1 MIPLLILLLA
11 AVPAAPPATDT
22 TAPPPAR
29 LVAAPAGVKAFDTP
43 NDQGKSITIQWAP
56 GKEGKAE
63 AWLVERTGSE
73 GPKVVSTNAAGDIGY
88 LDEEVKDRVRYTY
101 RIAAVAGADTA
112 WSAPTPTVS
121 SSPQVFNTARINILI
136 AMVIFFILVVYYIET
151 AKKGKNLFVRRI
163 AGLDAVEEAVGRATE
178 MGKPII
184 YVPGL
189 GSVADLATI
198 ASLNIL
204 GEVAKKVAQYD
215 SALLVPNRDPI
226 VYTVAREMVKE
237 SYAKAGRPDAFKQ
250 DSVFFVTSEQ
260 FAFAAAVDGLMV
272 REKPATNFFLG
283 MFWAESL
290 ILAETGASTGAI
302 QIAGTDQVF
311 QLPFFITAC
320 DYTLIGEEL
329 YAASAYLSREPLLLG
344 SLKAQ
349 DYGKLL
355 ILVVIVVGSVLL
367 LLSKIPTFSVFSHIA
382 GFFNIN

>member
-1 MIPLLILLLA
+1 
-11 AVPAAPPATDT
+11 
-22 TAPPPAR
+22 
-29 LVAAPAGVKAFDTP
+29 VAY
-43 NDQGKSITIQWAP
+43 S
-56 GKEGKAE
+56 
-63 AWLVERTGSE
+63 
-73 GPKVVSTNAAGDIGY
+73 
-88 LDEEVKDRVRYTY
+88 Y
-101 RIAAVAGADTA
+101 RIAAVAGADTV
-112 WSAPTPTVS
+112 WSDPTPAVA
-121 SSPQVFNTARINILI
+121 SSPQLFNTARVNVLV
-136 AMVIFFILVVYYIET
+136 AMLVFFVLVVYYIET
-151 AKKGKNLFVRRI
+151 AKRGKNLFVRRI

-189 GSVADLATI
+189 LATI

-215 SALLVPNRDPI
+215 SALLVPNKDPI

-250 DSVFFVTSEQ
+250 DSVFFITDQQ
-260 FAFAAAVDGLMV
+260 FAYAAAVDGLMV

-355 ILVVIVVGSVLL
+355 ILVVVVVGSILL
-367 LLSKIPTFSVFSHIA
+367 LLSKTPAFSVFSHIA